1 MTNQVYLDIMSPEER
16 KKNKIDGIAG
26 IVELFASQIKE
37 GLIIVDG
44 DSLYEDEGEFIM
56 RFAQ

>member
-1 MTNQVYLDIMSPEER
+1 MSPEER